1 MPDVQDR
8 TMLTI
13 WDTKSSPDLFPELR
27 RTGIQLVS
35 TIGVLTIP
43 RERVIKHNYIL
54 QVDLVAEV
62 RVESD
67 KYVVVDY
74 AVDEY
79 GIGDSSQEAEQ
90 DLLDSLVDYLTSLE
104 KRENRLGDRERR
116 YLQELKNILR
126 K

>member
-1 MPDVQDR
+1 MPG

-13 WDTKSSPDLFPELR
+13 YDTKGSPDSFPESR
-27 RTGIQLVS
+27 RTPLQLVS

-43 RERVIKHNYIL
+43 RERVIKRSYIL

-62 RVESD
+62 RFESD
-67 KYVVVDY
+67 KYVAVDY
-74 AVDEY
+74 QVDEY

-104 KRENRLGDRERR
+104 KRENRLRDRERR
-116 YLQELKNILR
+116 YLQGLRNILR
-126 K
+126 R